1 MLLVI
6 VQRHGDAADN
16 AVAANDGRHG
26 DGKIGQAVLAHH
38 ERGNGQNGL
47 LVTHDGSAD
56 TLDGHGDAIVGGVL
70 LLDDGVGGV
79 LDVLGDAL
87 LGSLML
93 QMTVKLAEGVQRNA
107 GNLSAGPSDKL
118 GVAVL
123 THDIG
128 LDIARVDLNVG
139 TKHLLQTAGVE
150 HGTGA
155 DDMAL
160 GQAGHLD
167 GGIGQNIDRVGD
179 DEQNAVEAR
188 LLNLGDN
195 GLKDVDVLVDQVQAG
210 LTGLLGS
217 ASGDDDHGGVGDIGI
232 IAGVDLHR
240 LGKRHAVRDIQSLTL
255 GAVLVHVD
263 EDHLGEQTA
272 LHQRERRRRTDETA
286 ADNSDLLLVN
296 H

>member
-1 MLLVI
+1 M
-6 VQRHGDAADN
+6 
-16 AVAANDGRHG
+16 
-26 DGKIGQAVLAHH
+26 
-38 ERGNGQNGL
+38 
-47 LVTHDGSAD
+47 
-56 TLDGHGDAIVGGVL
+56 L

-93 QMTVKLAEGVQRNA
+93 QMTVKLAESVQRHA
-107 GNLSAGPSDKL
+107 GNLGAGPSDKL
-118 GVAVL
+118 RVAVL

-128 LDIARVDLNVG
+128 LDIARVNLDVG
-139 TKHLLQTAGVE
+139 TKHLLQTASVE
-150 HGTGA
+150 HGAGA

-167 GGIGQNIDRVGD
+167 GGIGQNINRVGD

-195 GLKDVDVLVDQVQAG
+195 GLKDVDVLVNQIQAG

-240 LGKRHAVRDIQSLTL
+240 LGKRHAVRDIQGFTL

-272 LHQRERRRRTDETA
+272 LHQRERRRRADETA

>member
-1 MLLVI
+1 M
-6 VQRHGDAADN
+6 
-16 AVAANDGRHG
+16 
-26 DGKIGQAVLAHH
+26 
-38 ERGNGQNGL
+38 
-47 LVTHDGSAD
+47 
-56 TLDGHGDAIVGGVL
+56 L
-70 LLDDGVGGV
+70 LLDDGVGRV

-118 GVAVL
+118 RIA
-123 THDIG
+123 
-128 LDIARVDLNVG
+128 LDMG

-167 GGIGQNIDRVGD
+167 GGVGQNIDRVGD
-179 DEQNAVEAR
+179 DEQNAVEAG

-195 GLKDVDVLVDQVQAG
+195 GLKDADVLVDQVQAS

-240 LGKRHAVRDIQSLTL
+240 LGKRHAVRDIQGLTL
-255 GAVLVHVD
+255 GAVLVNVD
-263 EDHLGEQTA
+263 EDHFGEQTA

-286 ADNSDLLLVN
+286 ANNSDLLLVN

>member
-1 MLLVI
+1 M
-6 VQRHGDAADN
+6 
-16 AVAANDGRHG
+16 
-26 DGKIGQAVLAHH
+26 
-38 ERGNGQNGL
+38 
-47 LVTHDGSAD
+47 
-56 TLDGHGDAIVGGVL
+56 L

-79 LDVLGDAL
+79 LDVLGNTL
-87 LGSLML
+87 LGGFVL
-93 QMTVKLAEGVQRNA
+93 QVAVKLAEGVQRNA

-128 LDIARVDLNVG
+128 LNVARVNLDVG
-139 TKHLLQTAGVE
+139 TKHLLQATGVE

-179 DEQNAVEAR
+179 DEQNAVKAG

-210 LTGLLGS
+210 LTGLLAAPAVTTIMAAS
-217 ASGDDDHGGVGDIGI
+217 ATS
-232 IAGVDLHR
+232 
-240 LGKRHAVRDIQSLTL
+240 
-255 GAVLVHVD
+255 
-263 EDHLGEQTA
+263 E
-272 LHQRERRRRTDETA
+272 
-286 ADNSDLLLVN
+286 
-296 H
+296 

>member
-1 MLLVI
+1 M
-6 VQRHGDAADN
+6 
-16 AVAANDGRHG
+16 
-26 DGKIGQAVLAHH
+26 
-38 ERGNGQNGL
+38 
-47 LVTHDGSAD
+47 
-56 TLDGHGDAIVGGVL
+56 
-70 LLDDGVGGV
+70 
-79 LDVLGDAL
+79 
-87 LGSLML
+87 
-93 QMTVKLAEGVQRNA
+93 
-107 GNLSAGPSDKL
+107 
-118 GVAVL
+118 L

-128 LDIARVDLNVG
+128 LDIARINLDVG
-139 TKHLLQTAGVE
+139 AEHLLQAASVE
-150 HGTGA
+150 HGAGT
-155 DDMAL
+155 DDVAL

-167 GGIGQNIDRVGD
+167 GGVGQNIDRVGD
-179 DEQNAVEAR
+179 DEQNAVEAG

-240 LGKRHAVRDIQSLTL
+240 LGKRHAVRDIQGLAL

-272 LHQRERRRRTDETA
+272 LHQCERRRRTDETA

>member
-1 MLLVI
+1 M
-6 VQRHGDAADN
+6 
-16 AVAANDGRHG
+16 
-26 DGKIGQAVLAHH
+26 
-38 ERGNGQNGL
+38 
-47 LVTHDGSAD
+47 
-56 TLDGHGDAIVGGVL
+56 L

-93 QMTVKLAEGVQRNA
+93 QVAVKLAEGVQRHA

-118 GVAVL
+118 GIAVL
-123 THDIG
+123 AHDIG
-128 LDIARVDLNVG
+128 LDIARVNLDVG

-150 HGTGA
+150 HGAGT
-155 DDMAL
+155 DDVAL

-167 GGIGQNIDRVGD
+167 GGVGQNIDRVGD
-179 DEQNAVEAR
+179 DEQDAVEAG

-240 LGKRHAVRDIQSLTL
+240 LGKRHAVRDIQGLTL

>member
-1 MLLVI
+1 
-6 VQRHGDAADN
+6 
-16 AVAANDGRHG
+16 
-26 DGKIGQAVLAHH
+26 
-38 ERGNGQNGL
+38 
-47 LVTHDGSAD
+47 
-56 TLDGHGDAIVGGVL
+56 
-70 LLDDGVGGV
+70 
-79 LDVLGDAL
+79 
-87 LGSLML
+87 
-93 QMTVKLAEGVQRNA
+93 MTVKLAEGVQRHA
-107 GNLSAGPSDKL
+107 GNLGAGPSDKL

-123 THDIG
+123 THDVG
-128 LDIARVDLNVG
+128 LNVARVNLDVSAE
-139 TKHLLQTAGVE
+139 HLLQTAGVE

-167 GGIGQNIDRVGD
+167 GGIGQNINRVGD
-179 DEQNAVEAR
+179 DEQNAVEAG

-210 LTGLLGS
+210 LAGLLGS
-217 ASGDDDHGGVGDIGI
+217 TSGDDDHSGIGDIGI
-232 IAGVDLHR
+232 IASVDLHR
-240 LGKRHAVRDIQSLTL
+240 LGKRHAVRDIQGLAL

-263 EDHLGEQTA
+263 EDHLREQTT